1 MPLCSTCDL
10 RSLQVLS
17 KEAEFFGGD
26 LLLSNQDE
34 LTHIRKEMEGW
45 TDNALKVF
53 GRHRG
58 TTGSAPPDQKAMIA
72 LNEVSIHTG
81 LQLGAEWKV
90 GGTGGTG
97 TP

>member
-10 RSLQVLS
+10 LTLQVLS

-58 TTGSAPPDQKAMIA
+58 TTGTAHPDQKAMIA
-72 LNEVSIHTG
+72 LNEVSIHVG
-81 LQLGAEWKV
+81 QYLGAELGV
-90 GGTGGTG
+90 RGGVEG
-97 TP
+97 